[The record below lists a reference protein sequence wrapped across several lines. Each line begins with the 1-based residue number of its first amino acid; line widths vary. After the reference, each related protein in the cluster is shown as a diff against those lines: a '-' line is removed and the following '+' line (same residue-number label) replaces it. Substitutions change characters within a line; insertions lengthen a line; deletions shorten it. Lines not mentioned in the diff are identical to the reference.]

1 MIAKMLA
8 RTAIWVAMT
17 AVILFLSANT
27 LNWPGAWIYLAV
39 IAISGIVIG
48 LWLAKHDPALLAERM
63 SAPIQRSQKFWDK
76 VWMTVV
82 LFVVVVWFVLM
93 ALDAARFRWSHVP
106 VWVQALGAVGILLSM
121 YFTYLTFRVNTF
133 AAPVVKIQ
141 AERAQTVVA
150 TGPYGCVR
158 HPLYAGALFYI
169 FGAPLLLGSW
179 YGLAA
184 APVLMILLAIRTVM
198 EERTLAAELQG
209 YAEYAARVRYRL
221 IPLVW

>member
-17 AVILFLSANT
+17 AVTLFLSANT
-27 LNWPGAWIYLAV
+27 LNWPGAWVYLAEIGTGG
-39 IAISGIVIG
+39 IAIG
-48 LWLAKHDPALLAERM
+48 LWLAKHDPALLAERL

-76 VWMTVV
+76 VWITIV
-82 LFVVVVWFVLM
+82 LFVVIVWVVLM
-93 ALDAARFRWSHVP
+93 AFDAARYHWSHVP
-106 VWVQALGAVGILLSM
+106 VWVQAIGAVGILLSM
-121 YFTYLTFRVNTF
+121 YFAYLTFRVNTF

-150 TGPYGCVR
+150 TGPYSCVR

-169 FGAPLLLGSW
+169 FGTPMLLGSW

-184 APVLMILLAIRTVM
+184 APVLMILLAIRIVM
-198 EERTLAAELQG
+198 EERTLAAELRG
-209 YAEYAARVRYRL
+209 YTEYAARVRYRL